1 MHVFLSCKMD
11 SKTWGFFHVLEQ
23 QIGITEVKERE
34 KAQCLK
40 AHTIILQK
48 NRIQFL
54 VPTMDGSQECMTP
67 VLGDLKPSTMACTC
81 TQMHRHAHNHNLNLY
96 QKKKVLVIEKGKGWR
111 ANSGHWVIKRNH
123 WHRHWNQSDKQCT
136 KNLVDCVTATNIL
149 LFCPNVKPVCHCKG
163 QANVYPFC

>member
-1 MHVFLSCKMD
+1 MK
-11 SKTWGFFHVLEQ
+11 K
-23 QIGITEVKERE
+23 RE

-67 VLGDLKPSTMACTC
+67 VPGDLKPSTMACTC

-96 QKKKVLVIEKGKGWR
+96 QKKSVGDREGERMESQLRSLRDQEKPLTPALVPK
-111 ANSGHWVIKRNH
+111 
-123 WHRHWNQSDKQCT
+123 
-136 KNLVDCVTATNIL
+136 
-149 LFCPNVKPVCHCKG
+149 
-163 QANVYPFC
+163 